1 MPKTYVRKS
10 AVKTQ
15 RNSEKA
21 RIKNKSKRNELATLE
36 KKFRAAVAADDKTLV
51 ADLLRQESSAL
62 DKAVKVGI
70 IHENKANRK
79 KSRFAALA
87 NASAAK
93 SAE

>member
-1 MPKTYVRKS
+1 MPKTDIRKS

-36 KKFRAAVAADDKTLV
+36 KSFRAAAAGEDKALTEELFRKECSV
-51 ADLLRQESSAL
+51 L

-79 KSRFAALA
+79 KSRLAAVIN
-87 NASAAK
+87 NAAAK
-93 SAE
+93 AE